1 MKLFPAP
8 SGSPMYFLTF
18 IQAPLHF
25 FHNLPSASCASRCL
39 MCLKRHSLSSSL
51 FLQQAGS
58 SRVFSLFHPY
68 IGQNGLPPGVKRALG
83 WAEVAKKPISA
94 HGLPS
99 F

>member
-8 SGSPMYFLTF
+8 SGSPM
-18 IQAPLHF
+18 
-25 FHNLPSASCASRCL
+25 N
-39 MCLKRHSLSSSL
+39 